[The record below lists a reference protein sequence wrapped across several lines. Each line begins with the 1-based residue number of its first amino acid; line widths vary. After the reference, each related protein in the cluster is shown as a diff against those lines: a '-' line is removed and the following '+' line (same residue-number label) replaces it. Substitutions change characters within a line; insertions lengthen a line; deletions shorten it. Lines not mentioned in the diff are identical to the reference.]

1 MKFETY
7 PLSTN
12 SHGFQFAKNHIIK
25 TSQSQGCMHC
35 GQPTT
40 FIDVISE
47 GYLCSDKCE
56 AGWYSYLDWA
66 TQAPTHEATND

>member
-1 MKFETY
+1 MKFEAR
-7 PLSTN
+7 PLSTD
-12 SHGFQFAKNHIIK
+12 SRGFQFAKNHIMK

-47 GYLCSDKCE
+47 GYLCSDECE

-66 TQAPTHEATND
+66 TQSTTHEKNA